1 MANEEQVAILLRG
14 VEGWNQWRVENVG
27 VQPDLSDAD
36 LDGVDLRTTNLSGA
50 DLIRSNLV
58 GANLSGADFNR
69 ANFYD
74 ADLSEASLN
83 GADLS
88 GADLY
93 RTSLSNADFDG
104 ANLSDANFNDA
115 DLRNANFSNT
125 DLIRTNLSDAN
136 LSGSKL
142 FHANLYDT
150 VFANVD
156 LSEVEGL
163 MTVRHLGPS
172 SVVIDTI
179 YTSRGQ
185 IPEIFLR
192 GCGVPDIFIEYM
204 SALTSKPF
212 EFYSCFISYSHKD
225 EAFATRLHD
234 TLQGKGVRCW
244 LDEEDAKLG
253 VPISRNI
260 EQGINLTDKFLL
272 CCSKESLSSGWVDYE
287 IDLALHKERNLRQVA
302 KDDVWRIIP
311 LDLDGHLF
319 SPEYDGGALRIRD
332 RLAGDFTGWKTDS
345 DKFDRQIARVIQ
357 AIRIEER

>member
-1 MANEEQVAILLRG
+1 MANEEHVAILLRG
-14 VEGWNQWRVENVG
+14 VEGWNQWRKEN
-27 VQPDLSDAD
+27 PDVLPELTDAD
-36 LDGVDLRTTNLSGA
+36 LKFANLH
-50 DLIRSNLV
+50 V
-58 GANLSGADFNR
+58 ANLSGASLSGAYLFL
-69 ANFYD
+69 
-74 ADLSEASLN
+74 ADLSGANLN

-88 GADLY
+88 HADLSDA
-93 RTSLSNADFDG
+93 RLVAADLNGSDLNNGNFLRADLSLADLSG
-104 ANLSDANFNDA
+104 ANLF
-115 DLRNANFSNT
+115 NAN
-125 DLIRTNLSDAN
+125 LRGANLFDAN
-136 LSGSKL
+136 LIL
-142 FHANLYDT
+142 TNLDLAELWGT
-150 VFANVD
+150 IFANVD
-156 LSEVEGL
+156 LSEVVGL
-163 MTVRHLGPS
+163 ETVRHSGPS
-172 SVVIDTI
+172 SIGIDTI
-179 YTSRGQ
+179 YKSRGR
-185 IPEIFLR
+185 IPEVFLR

-212 EFYSCFISYSHKD
+212 EFYSCFISYSHQD
-225 EAFATRLHD
+225 EAFANRLHD

-260 EQGINLTDKFLL
+260 EQGIRLTDKFLL
-272 CCSKESLSSGWVDYE
+272 CCSKASLNSGWVDYE